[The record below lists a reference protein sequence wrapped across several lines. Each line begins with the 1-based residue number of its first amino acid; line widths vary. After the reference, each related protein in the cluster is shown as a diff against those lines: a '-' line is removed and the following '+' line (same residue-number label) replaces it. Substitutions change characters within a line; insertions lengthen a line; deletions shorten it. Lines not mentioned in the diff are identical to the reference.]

1 MIQTDTILE
10 PKELLEV
17 LRNSERTEF
26 KALLRSQPEAVVDAA
41 FEEANFE
48 ERLEF
53 LRLMPVERAAN
64 GFTDLP
70 MPEQVAVIAALAP
83 DRIRVMGAFIGPDE
97 IADLLQ
103 EIDDPSTRER
113 LLSALPKTLATSALE
128 LLQYAEDDA
137 GGMMTP
143 EFVALKEGWTA
154 QHALQFLR
162 LAAEHAETVSNLF
175 LVDAGGRLTGVIS
188 LRALVTAPG
197 TARVDDLAQRDIISA
212 KTDTDQEDVARLMR
226 DYDLLAI
233 PIVDAEGVLK
243 GIVTIDDVVDVIQ
256 EEATEDIYKGAAME
270 GSEIDYL
277 RTNPFELWRKR
288 VFWLMALSIS
298 EFLTVN
304 VTRNFEGLI
313 AQQAILSS
321 FIAAL
326 IGTGGNTGSQ
336 SAVLIIRAISLGQLR
351 GRDSLKIFTKE
362 LTTGALLGSTLA
374 VLAYVRVKF
383 FYPEAGDAIALTVAS
398 SILLIVL
405 SANIIGAMLPLA
417 FHKLKIDPAL
427 TSSPFI
433 ATIMD
438 ATGLLIYFNIAKVLL
453 GM

>member
-1 MIQTDTILE
+1 MIQTDLILE
-10 PKELLEV
+10 PKELLAV
-17 LRNSERTEF
+17 LRAGQRLDF
-26 KALLRSQPEAVVDAA
+26 KALLRTQPETVVDAA

-70 MPEQVAVIAALAP
+70 MPEQVAVISALAP
-83 DRIRVMGAFIGPDE
+83 DRIRVMGAYIGPDE

-103 EIDDPSTRER
+103 EIGDPETREY
-113 LLSALPKTLATSALE
+113 LLSALPKTLAASALE
-128 LLQYAEDDA
+128 LLQYNEDDA

-143 EFVALKEGWTA
+143 EFIALKEGWTA
-154 QHALQFLR
+154 QHALSFLR
-162 LAAEHAETVSNLF
+162 QAAEHAETVSNLF
-175 LVDAGGRLTGVIS
+175 LVDALGRLTGVIP
-188 LRALVTAPG
+188 LHALVTAPG
-197 TARVDDLAQRDIISA
+197 NTRVDDLAQRDIISA

-226 DYDLLAI
+226 DYDLSVM
-233 PIVDAEGVLK
+233 PIVDSEGVLK

-256 EEATEDIYKGAAME
+256 EEATEDFYKGAAME

-362 LTTGALLGSTLA
+362 LTTGALLGSTLS

-438 ATGLLIYFNIAKVLL
+438 ATGLLIYFNIAKLLL

>member
-1 MIQTDTILE
+1 MIQTDLILE

-17 LRNSERTEF
+17 LRNGERTEF
-26 KALLRSQPEAVVDAA
+26 KALLRNQPEPVVDAA

-53 LRLMPVERAAN
+53 LRLMPIERAAH

-70 MPEQVAVIAALAP
+70 MPEQVAVISALAP

-103 EIDDPSTRER
+103 EIGDPATREH
-113 LLSALPKTLATSALE
+113 LLSALPKTLASSALE

-162 LAAEHAETVSNLF
+162 LAAEHAETVSNLY
-175 LVDAGGRLTGVIS
+175 LVDAGGRLTGVIA
-188 LRALVTAPG
+188 LQALVTAPG
-197 TARVDDLAQRDIISA
+197 TARVDDLARRDLISA

-362 LTTGALLGSTLA
+362 LTTGALLGATLA

-383 FYPEAGDAIALTVAS
+383 FYPEAGDAIALTVSS

-438 ATGLLIYFNIAKVLL
+438 ATGLLIYFNIAKVVL
-453 GM
+453 GL

>member
-1 MIQTDTILE
+1 MIRTQTVLE
-10 PKELLEV
+10 PLELLAA
-17 LRNSERTEF
+17 LREGDRLEF
-26 KALLRSQPEAVVDAA
+26 KALLRAQPETVVDAA

-53 LRLMPVERAAN
+53 LRLMPVERAALS
-64 GFTDLP
+64 FTDLS
-70 MPEQVAVIAALAP
+70 MTEQAAVVPELAP
-83 DRIRVMGAFIGPDE
+83 DRIRVMGAFFGPDE

-103 EIDDPSTRER
+103 E
-113 LLSALPKTLATSALE
+113 LSATSSREYLLNALPPTLASSALG

-143 EFVALKEGWTA
+143 EFVAVKEGWTV

-162 LAAEHAETVSNLF
+162 LAADQAETVTNLY
-175 LVDAGGRLTGVIS
+175 LVNAEGRLTGVVP
-188 LRALVTAPG
+188 LQALVTAAPS
-197 TARVDDLAQRDIISA
+197 ARVDDLARRDVIYA
-212 KTDTDQEDVARLMR
+212 KTDTDQEEVARLMR
-226 DYDLLAI
+226 DYDLSLM
-233 PIVDAEGVLK
+233 PVVDESGVLK
-243 GIVTIDDVVDVIQ
+243 GIVTIDDVVDVMQ

-270 GSEIDYL
+270 GSEINYL
-277 RTNPFELWRKR
+277 RTSPFELWRKR
-288 VFWLMALSIS
+288 VFWLMALSLS

-304 VTRNFEGLI
+304 VTANYEKLI

-351 GRDSLKIFTKE
+351 GRDSWRVLTKE
-362 LTTGALLGSTLA
+362 LTTGLLLGVTLA
-374 VLAYVRVKF
+374 VLAFFRVKF
-383 FYPEAGDAIALTVAS
+383 FYAKAGDSIALIVAV
-398 SILLIVL
+398 SIMGIVL
-405 SANIIGAMLPLA
+405 SANVIGAMLPLA

-438 ATGLLIYFNIAKVLL
+438 ATGLLIYFNIAKLVL
-453 GM
+453 GV

>member
-1 MIQTDTILE
+1 
-10 PKELLEV
+10 
-17 LRNSERTEF
+17 
-26 KALLRSQPEAVVDAA
+26 
-41 FEEANFE
+41 
-48 ERLEF
+48 
-53 LRLMPVERAAN
+53 
-64 GFTDLP
+64 
-70 MPEQVAVIAALAP
+70 
-83 DRIRVMGAFIGPDE
+83 
-97 IADLLQ
+97 
-103 EIDDPSTRER
+103 
-113 LLSALPKTLATSALE
+113 
-128 LLQYAEDDA
+128 
-137 GGMMTP
+137 
-143 EFVALKEGWTA
+143 
-154 QHALQFLR
+154 
-162 LAAEHAETVSNLF
+162 
-175 LVDAGGRLTGVIS
+175 
-188 LRALVTAPG
+188 
-197 TARVDDLAQRDIISA
+197 
-212 KTDTDQEDVARLMR
+212 
-226 DYDLLAI
+226 
-233 PIVDAEGVLK
+233 
-243 GIVTIDDVVDVIQ
+243 VIQ

-374 VLAYVRVKF
+374 VLAYIRVKF
-383 FYPEAGDAIALTVAS
+383 FYSEAGDAIALTVAS

-453 GM
+453 GL